1 MCIIIMNNLDN
12 DIYVNNLYDEFNN
25 TRSNLMQQLKNDKE
39 CNNERIINQ
48 KIVCIDNLMKNILK
62 YRNINTKEKLKANL

>member
-1 MCIIIMNNLDN
+1 MNNLDN

-48 KIVCIDNLMKNILK
+48 KIACIDNLMKNILK

>member
-1 MCIIIMNNLDN
+1 MNNLDN

-62 YRNINTKEKLKANL
+62 YRNINTKEKMKANL